1 MHPDVIQ
8 YFLDLVAIDSESKNE
23 RAMIDHLKA
32 DLQALGATVEEDSC
46 HLQTGGNAGNL
57 YAFFPGRIDKDPILF
72 CAHADTVKPGQG
84 IRASITGG
92 RIHSDGNTVL
102 GGDDKSGVAEII
114 FGIKEVLAGGEEH
127 APVEVLITVS
137 EEIGL
142 LGAKHFDLSKLRSGF
157 GYALDAHRVGDLV
170 VGAPAQNTFR
180 VIITGKEAHAGV
192 EPEKGVNAIRVASEA
207 IAAMPLGRIDHET
220 TSNVGIIGGGSA
232 TNIVPNRVE
241 IKGEARSH
249 NTLKLDQVTQDIRHA
264 VQSAVQRH
272 QFDFASAGF
281 EWELKAEYQSFRL
294 DDAHPAVQLALDV
307 LAELDIAAR
316 VEVGG
321 GGSDANIINAAGL
334 PTLICGTGMNKVH
347 TVQEDIEAQ
356 ELVRGAAFVAAL
368 IRRYSRQ

>member
-23 RAMIDHLKA
+23 RAMIDRLKA

-57 YAFFPGRIDKDPILF
+57 YAFFPGQINKAPILF

-294 DDAHPAVQLALDV
+294 DDAHPAVQLALDA

-321 GGSDANIINAAGL
+321 GGSDANIINSAGL